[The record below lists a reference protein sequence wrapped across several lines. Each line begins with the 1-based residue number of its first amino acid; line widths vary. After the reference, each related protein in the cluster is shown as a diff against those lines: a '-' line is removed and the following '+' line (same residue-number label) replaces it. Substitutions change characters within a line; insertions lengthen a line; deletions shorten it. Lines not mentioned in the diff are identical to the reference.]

1 MADNQQYELATFA
14 GGCFW
19 CMVRPFEEMA
29 GVIRVL
35 TGYTGGSTTD
45 PTYDEVCS
53 KQTGHYEAV
62 QMTFDPSLVSYQQL
76 LNIFWRQIDPTNPNG
91 QFNDLG
97 QQYRTAIFYH
107 NPDQFELAEKSK
119 LELEKSKRFK
129 RPIAT
134 RILPAER
141 FYPAEDYHQDY
152 YKKFPLRYGAYRQ
165 GSGRDAFL
173 SRHWRE
179 DEAQELLKTKL
190 TAIQYEVTQK
200 KGTEPPFQNEY
211 WDNSREGIYVDL
223 ITGEPLFSSRDK
235 FDSGCGW
242 PSFAKPV
249 SPQAVWEK
257 PDFSHSLNR
266 TEVLGGKSAAHL
278 GHVFS
283 DGPLPT
289 GLRYCIN
296 SAALRFIP
304 KESLTE
310 EGYGNYLSL
319 FEDEER

>member
-1 MADNQQYELATFA
+1 MADNEQYELATFA

-35 TGYTGGSTTD
+35 AGYTGGSTTD

-76 LNIFWRQIDPTNPNG
+76 LNTFWRQIDPTNPNG

-107 NPDQFELAEKSK
+107 KPDQFELAEKSK
-119 LELEKSKRFK
+119 LELEKSKRFR
-129 RPIAT
+129 RPIVT
-134 RILPAER
+134 QILPAEK

-179 DEAQELLKTKL
+179 DAARQLLKTKL

-211 WDNSREGIYVDL
+211 WNNSREGIYVDL

-242 PSFAKPV
+242 PSFTKPI
-249 SPQAVWEK
+249 SPQVVSEK

-266 TEVLGGKSAAHL
+266 TEVVGGKSAAHL

-304 KESLTE
+304 KENLTE

-319 FEDEER
+319 FED